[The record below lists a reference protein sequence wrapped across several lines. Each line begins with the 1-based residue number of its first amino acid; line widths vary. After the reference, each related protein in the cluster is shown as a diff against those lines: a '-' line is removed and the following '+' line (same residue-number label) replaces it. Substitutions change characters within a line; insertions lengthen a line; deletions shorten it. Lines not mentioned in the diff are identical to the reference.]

1 VVETALIAWLPITG
15 GLFIVFRPHIA
26 TATSLIFGVALLP
39 SLRAIGMPVMPDLTQ
54 YTVPVI
60 GCTVMA
66 AAMHGQKLT
75 AARPG
80 RGPEALIGLM
90 IFGALVTNL
99 TNMDPQVFGPNVL
112 PGLSPMDTVN
122 DGLKMLTDWALPFYL
137 GRALVR
143 TKEEGIDV
151 LGVLA
156 MAGLFYVPFVLVEL
170 QTGPLFHT
178 LVYGAQPSPSTF
190 WHSLKYGGYRPNV
203 LMNHGLVLSAFM
215 LYCTL
220 AWVGLT
226 RIRQKPFG
234 LPPGTISWLMAVV
247 VVFCKSRA
255 VWFYGLGTIPLL
267 LLARARHALLL
278 ATILSAV
285 ILGYPFLRSLDLLPI
300 EEIAE
305 IAGEYGGAD
314 AASSLTQR
322 TDTEDEILAR
332 TAERYFFGWG
342 GYSRYW
348 VYDPYTGAPL
358 SVMDGMWVVI
368 FGTGGLFRFLTL
380 FSFLLL
386 PPVYA
391 WRRCRRIRSP
401 VAQTV
406 VATMSSI
413 VVLRVFDMLPNSS
426 VDPYLT
432 FLGGA
437 LFGISQYESRRPA
450 ASPPKKGPKA
460 PPRPDDPPSPSS
472 GGASLAA
479 GLATGPDRRRRH
491 A

>member
-1 VVETALIAWLPITG
+1 MVDAALIAWFPVTG
-15 GLFIVFRPHIA
+15 GLFMVFRPHVA
-26 TATSLIFGVALLP
+26 TAISLIFGVALLP

-80 RGPEALIGLM
+80 RGPETLVGLM

-112 PGLSPMDTVN
+112 PGLTPTDTVN
-122 DGLKMLTDWALPFYL
+122 DGLKMLVDWALPFYL

-151 LGVLA
+151 LKVLA
-156 MAGLFYVPFVLVEL
+156 MAGLCYVPFVLVEL
-170 QTGPLFHT
+170 QTGPLFHA

-215 LYCTL
+215 LYTTL
-220 AWVGLT
+220 AWVGLART
-226 RIRQKPFG
+226 KQKPFH
-234 LPPGTISWLMAVV
+234 LPAGPISWLMMVV
-247 VVFCKSRA
+247 VVLCKSRA
-255 VWFYGLGTIPLL
+255 VRLYGLATIPLL
-267 LLARARHALLL
+267 FFARARLALLL
-278 ATILSAV
+278 AAIMSAV
-285 ILGYPFLRSLDLLPI
+285 ILGYPFLRSLDLLPVK
-300 EEIAE
+300 EVAE
-305 IAGEYGGAD
+305 IAGEYAGSD
-314 AASSLTQR
+314 AALSLNQR
-322 TDTEDEILAR
+322 TETEDEILGR

-348 VYDPYTGAPL
+348 IYDPLTGEPL

-368 FGTGGLFRFLTL
+368 FGTGGLFRFLML

-391 WRRCRRIRSP
+391 WRRSHRIRSS
-401 VAQTV
+401 AALTV
-406 VATMSSI
+406 VATMSWI
-413 VVLRVFDMLPNSS
+413 VVLRVFDMLPNSTI
-426 VDPYLT
+426 DPYLT

-437 LFGISQYESRRPA
+437 VYGIAYHESRRPT
-450 ASPPKKGPKA
+450 SSSRPKRPQA
-460 PPRPDDPPSPSS
+460 PPHPEDEPGPAQSS
-472 GGASLAA
+472 ASLAVGLGA
-479 GLATGPDRRRRH
+479 GPRDRR
-491 A
+491 